1 MVKVNDFGVTFDG
14 HHLVIDIHVRDLMCF
29 KEEVTVDV
37 DGEEQTKLIDK
48 VFLDKIYVVNH
59 HQFSDGDSYKT
70 NYLYK
75 IEYGEDDHVTTT
87 REFIGDDEIPTM
99 STDLLFLIV
108 ETKGEPSGNYRG
120 MNPTVAATY
129 YEERVYQDFM
139 DGMKE
144 VAEKDSNNCMPP
156 RWLIDMQL
164 RLKALQVAIESCDWK
179 LACKWWRE
187 MFEGGG
193 EEKKKCNCHA

>member
-1 MVKVNDFGVTFDG
+1 MVKVNDFGVTYDG

-120 MNPTVAATY
+120 MNPTVAAAY
-129 YEERVYQDFM
+129 YEERV
-139 DGMKE
+139 
-144 VAEKDSNNCMPP
+144 
-156 RWLIDMQL
+156 
-164 RLKALQVAIESCDWK
+164 
-179 LACKWWRE
+179 
-187 MFEGGG
+187 
-193 EEKKKCNCHA
+193 